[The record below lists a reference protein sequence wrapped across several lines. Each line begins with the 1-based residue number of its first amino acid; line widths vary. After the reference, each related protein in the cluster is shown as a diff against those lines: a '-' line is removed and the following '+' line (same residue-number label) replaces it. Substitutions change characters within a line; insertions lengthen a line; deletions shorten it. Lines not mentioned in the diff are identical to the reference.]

1 MTVPALRSI
10 FRAAAAATLATL
22 ALTGAAQAHITL
34 EQRTAPAG
42 STYKAVFR
50 VGHGCA
56 GSATR
61 AVVVYLPAGVTHA
74 HPMPKPGWALD
85 ALPASGEATQI
96 AWRGGP
102 LLDAHYDEFVLR
114 AQLPAQPGPLWWR
127 VQQVCENGEV
137 DWAKVPATGTDTH
150 GLATP
155 AALLQVLPAANAAA
169 AGAAPT
175 APSPADAAA
184 PAGHA
189 GHAGHAH

>member
-1 MTVPALRSI
+1 MTVPAFRSF
-10 FRAAAAATLATL
+10 FRAAAAATLAL
-22 ALTGAAQAHITL
+22 SGAAHAHITL
-34 EQRTAPAG
+34 EQRAAPAG

-150 GLATP
+150 GVATP
-155 AALLQVLPAANAAA
+155 AALLQVLPAAYAAA
-169 AGAAPT
+169 ASAAPT
-175 APSPADAAA
+175 APTPADAAA

-189 GHAGHAH
+189 GHAH

>member
-1 MTVPALRSI
+1 MTVPAFRSF
-10 FRAAAAATLATL
+10 FRAAAAATLAL
-22 ALTGAAQAHITL
+22 SGAAHAHITL
-34 EQRTAPAG
+34 EQRAAPAG

-74 HPMPKPGWALD
+74 HPMPKTGWALD
-85 ALPASGEATQI
+85 ALPTSGEATQI

-150 GLATP
+150 GVATP
-155 AALLQVLPAANAAA
+155 AALLQVLPAAYAAA
-169 AGAAPT
+169 ASAAPT
-175 APSPADAAA
+175 APTPADAAA

>member
-1 MTVPALRSI
+1 MTVPAFRSF
-10 FRAAAAATLATL
+10 FRAAAAATLAL
-22 ALTGAAQAHITL
+22 SGAAHAHITL
-34 EQRTAPAG
+34 EQRAAPAG

-85 ALPASGEATQI
+85 ALPTSGEATQI

-114 AQLPAQPGPLWWR
+114 AQLRAQPGPLWWR

-137 DWAKVPATGTDTH
+137 DWANVPATGTDTH
-150 GLATP
+150 GVATP
-155 AALLQVLPAANAAA
+155 AALLQVLPAAYAAA
-169 AGAAPT
+169 ASAAPT
-175 APSPADAAA
+175 APTPADAAA

-189 GHAGHAH
+189 GHAH